1 MYNSR
6 GEIIMNESF
15 YMYEDHVKIG
25 ETIKKLRIQ
34 AGISQVKL
42 AEGICDRTTIIH
54 LEKGRA
60 KQPSIYLL
68 NQLCRRLSI
77 TLDDFFLIAYN
88 GEVNQLW
95 LKKNEIDALL
105 KTRDYAGAYKIAKRF
120 YNSSI
125 HPVDIQYFGLIEG
138 HYLYSI
144 GQYEKAK
151 EKYLSTLAITNT
163 NIKDEVYTLT
173 EIRIVDGIIHCNRK
187 LDGKFSNPETINYI
201 RILNNSIYN
210 YPMDKDYR
218 IIISLMLNTIHYYFS
233 LKLYKDTITIVNNA
247 IELSNRYSCYD
258 CLGHLWL
265 TLANVY
271 EILGDKDKTLEY
283 YDKSNTFFKLFNE
296 DKALEQSLQHQIEIF
311 QNINC

>member
-1 MYNSR
+1 
-6 GEIIMNESF
+6 MNESF
-15 YMYEDHVKIG
+15 YIYEDHIKIG
-25 ETIKKLRIQ
+25 ETIKKLRMQ

-54 LEKGRA
+54 LEKGRS

-77 TLDDFFLIAYN
+77 TLDDFFLIAYG
-88 GEVNQLW
+88 GEINQLW

-105 KTRDYAGAYKIAKRF
+105 KTRDYEKAYKIAKRF
-120 YNSSI
+120 YSDTL

-144 GQYEKAK
+144 GKYHEAK
-151 EKYLSTLAITNT
+151 EKYLSILSITNSY
-163 NIKDEVYTLT
+163 IKDQVYTLV
-173 EIRIVDGIIHCNRK
+173 EIRIIDGIIHCNRK
-187 LDGKFSNPETINYI
+187 IDGIFSTPETLNYI

-233 LKLYKDTITIVNNA
+233 LKLYKDTIIIVNNA

-265 TLANVY
+265 TLANLY
-271 EILGDKDKTLEY
+271 EILGDEDKTKEY
-283 YDKSNTFFKLFNE
+283 YEKSNTFFRLFKE
-296 DKALEQSLQHQIEIF
+296 DKALQQSLEHQMEIY
-311 QNINC
+311 QNANC